1 MVNAESK
8 TIEIEGRVIGAGRK
22 TFVIAELGVNHD
34 GSRDRAT
41 ELVAMAAACGADA
54 VKLQLFRAD
63 RLMHPSA
70 TFAAYQRDRVNAPD
84 PAEML
89 RKYEL
94 NDDAVADVVRAT
106 RRLNLVPLATP
117 FSPEDVDLIDR
128 LDLPAV
134 KIASPDLVNPV
145 LLGRAAQLRRPMLVS
160 TGAATMEEVART
172 VGWVDAWDVP
182 LALLHCVS
190 SYPAAPTNANL
201 TWIVQ
206 LASAFG
212 VPVGYSDHTTVTC
225 AGAVAVAMGATVVE
239 KHLTYD
245 RGAAGPDHSASADP
259 QQFSRYV
266 KLIREAEALR
276 GDPSCGKQ
284 VLPAEADVRAVSRQS
299 LVLRRAL
306 RRGEV
311 VERGDLTVQRPGAG
325 IPAAMVEQVVGRRT
339 LSAIPA
345 GTMLAWDV
353 LSKTAAKAF
362 HDAA

>member
-1 MVNAESK
+1 MNAESK
-8 TIEIEGRVIGAGRK
+8 CIEVAGRTVGAGQK

-34 GSRDRAT
+34 GSAERAM
-41 ELVAMAAACGADA
+41 ELVALAAACGADA
-54 VKLQLFRAD
+54 VKLQLFRAE

-70 TFAAYQRDRVNAPD
+70 KFAAYQRERVEASD
-84 PAEML
+84 PIDML
-89 RKYEL
+89 RRYEL
-94 NDDAVADVVRAT
+94 GDDAVADVVRSA

-117 FSPEDVDLIDR
+117 FSPEDVYRIEQ

-134 KIASPDLVNPV
+134 KVASPDLVNPV
-145 LLGRAAQLRRPMLVS
+145 LLSRAAALRRPLLVS

-172 VGWVDAWDVP
+172 VGWVEAWNVP

-190 SYPAAPTNANL
+190 SYPAGTADANL
-201 TWIVQ
+201 NWIGE
-206 LASAFG
+206 LAGTFG
-212 VPVGYSDHTTVTC
+212 VPVGYSDHTTVTS
-225 AGAVAVAMGATVVE
+225 AGAVAVAVGACVVE

-266 KLIREAEALR
+266 KLIREAEELR
-276 GDPSCGKQ
+276 GGGACGKH

-299 LVLRRAL
+299 LVLRRSL

-311 VERGDLTVQRPGAG
+311 VQSSDLTVQRPGTG
-325 IPAAMVEQVVGRRT
+325 IPAADADKVVGRRT
-339 LSAIPA
+339 LSPIAA
-345 GTMLAWDV
+345 GTMLAWDM
-353 LSKTAAKAF
+353 LSRSVAKAV